1 MSVIRQD
8 TELADFVNELESKV
22 LVLMAENKTIKKKLK
37 KIESIA
43 KKHGVNVETQEV
55 ETDAC
60 IIV

>member
-37 KIESIA
+37 KIELIA

>member
-22 LVLMAENKTIKKKLK
+22 LVLMAENKSIKKKLK
-37 KIESIA
+37 KIELIA

>member
-37 KIESIA
+37 KIELIA
-43 KKHGVNVETQEV
+43 KKQGVNVETQEV

>member
-37 KIESIA
+37 KIEAIA

>member
-22 LVLMAENKTIKKKLK
+22 LVLMAENKSIKKKLK

>member
-8 TELADFVNELESKV
+8 TELIDFVNELESKV
-22 LVLMAENKTIKKKLK
+22 LVLMEENKTIKRKLK
-37 KIESIA
+37 KIETIA

-55 ETDAC
+55 EADAC